1 MGGRKAALEPF
12 LQGELDGLC
21 GPYAVINGIRL
32 ALGPEREMPDAAWVD
47 LFGGMLREAA
57 GRHRRGDLCAA
68 GLDTKHLVTALRW
81 SVGIMER
88 QYEVRLIYRRPFLR
102 AGKPKLS
109 AVVYSLQHIQRLQNT
124 SIIVGFGGSLDH
136 WTVIKQVSPHYISF
150 FDSSGCRSV
159 RLDRCRMSYEPRL
172 GTATEHI
179 LYVSSITMIT
189 AAPHR

>member
-1 MGGRKAALEPF
+1 MGGRKGALEPY

-32 ALGPEREMPDAAWVD
+32 ALGPKRQIPDAVWVD
-47 LFGGMLREAA
+47 PFGGMLREAA

-68 GLDTKHLVTALRW
+68 GLGTKHLVTALRW
-81 SVGIMER
+81 SVEIMER
-88 QYEVRLIYRRPFLR
+88 QYGVRLTYRGPFLR
-102 AGKPKLS
+102 AGKPKLT
-109 AVVYSLQHIQRLQNT
+109 AVVYSLRHLQRLQNT
-124 SIIVGFGGSLDH
+124 SIIVGFGGLLDH
-136 WTVIKQVSPHYISF
+136 WTVIKRVSPHYISF

-172 GTATEHI
+172 DTATEHV

>member
-1 MGGRKAALEPF
+1 MGGRKGALEPF

-21 GPYAVINGIRL
+21 GPYAIINGIRL
-32 ALGPEREMPDAAWVD
+32 ALGSERQIPDAVWVD

-81 SVGIMER
+81 SGEIMER
-88 QYEVRLIYRRPFLR
+88 QYGVRIKYRRPFLR
-102 AGKPKLS
+102 AGKPKLP
-109 AVVYSLQHIQRLQNT
+109 AVVYSLRHLQRLQNT
-124 SIIVGFGGSLDH
+124 SVIVGFGGSLDH
-136 WTVIKQVSPHYISF
+136 WTVIKQVSPHYIRF

-172 GTATEHI
+172 ETATEHI

-189 AAPHR
+189 SAPHR